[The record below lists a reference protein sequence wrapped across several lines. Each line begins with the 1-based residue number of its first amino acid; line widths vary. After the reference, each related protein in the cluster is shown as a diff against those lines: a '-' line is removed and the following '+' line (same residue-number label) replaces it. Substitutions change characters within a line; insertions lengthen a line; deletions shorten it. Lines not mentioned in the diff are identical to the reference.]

1 MYNVNPSFVFD
12 TEEGYVKLMGSYAT
26 SYITPNLTQ
35 LFGAFGGNPE
45 LEPEENATIEGGIE
59 FKLDNTF
66 RISTVYFDRNETNAI
81 GYDANFMSIN
91 VADEIDA
98 NGVEVEATWLP
109 LSNFSVNAN
118 YTFTERKGDNAIRIP
133 KHKANVSLW
142 YQFCESTDASLTYAY
157 TGERFDTDFATFSD
171 IALEPFSLLN
181 FSIRHELIKNK
192 VNVFLNA
199 DNLLNED
206 YRELLGFTTR
216 GRNFRVGL
224 NLNL

>member
-1 MYNVNPSFVFD
+1 M
-12 TEEGYVKLMGSYAT
+12 
-26 SYITPNLTQ
+26 
-35 LFGAFGGNPE
+35 
-45 LEPEENATIEGGIE
+45 
-59 FKLDNTF
+59 
-66 RISTVYFDRNETNAI
+66 
-81 GYDANFMSIN
+81 
-91 VADEIDA
+91 
-98 NGVEVEATWLP
+98 
-109 LSNFSVNAN
+109 
-118 YTFTERKGDNAIRIP
+118 
-133 KHKANVSLW
+133 SLW
-142 YQFCESTDASLTYAY
+142 YQFCESTNASLSYAY